1 MGLRYELIVDDNGTP
16 KLKQFSGALRQ
27 TAQESKFAGEAM
39 EAARKVMEPLI
50 AMFAVEKVFEFT
62 KGLVEAGGEALKF
75 GEKVGMTV
83 EQVTGLQYAAKQSEV
98 STEDL
103 QNSLVRF
110 GKNAATAADGSGK
123 ANASFKAMGIAV
135 TDAAGHMLPTEDL
148 LKKVADRFHNMP
160 DGADKA
166 RIAMDLFGKSGASMI
181 PMLNQGSA
189 AIDAME
195 KKGAALS
202 GMTTESAEAF
212 KTFSL
217 AIDDAGSAIKGI
229 AAYLL
234 SGLAPALKEIGA
246 RLHLISDEISEQL
259 EHAHQMQ
266 KLAEDNERAELRL
279 QLVQVARLQTAQKLG
294 QTLTSQQEEFLSRTG
309 KEIAKE
315 NEKLGLSTRE
325 IELETLK
332 AQLGAKERVN
342 RENGAALDLTAIKA
356 RIKALQDEIA
366 LENRPKVALTHED
379 KEKKKSDD
387 SAQKALEQAQQQ
399 IEGLVSQT
407 LNAEVRL
414 QREYEAKCAEIEK
427 FDDGHYLRMKEQLD
441 IWYTFKQKSLEAS
454 QTKELQQQAQQEND
468 KLQASMAS
476 AAKEAAA
483 RLETYNKF
491 YADQEQQEK
500 HAAIVQAQSFRASG
514 VDAIAVAKWREEQIV
529 AIEDK
534 YAVQRAQ
541 KEEAARKAT
550 FEATQKQL
558 AQIASA
564 ISLGENIVSNLSR
577 LDEQRTN
584 EKYENEKAQIASTFD
599 AKIAAAQGNTA
610 LQASLK
616 QQEAN
621 QEKTIETQK
630 AQAIAAVHKKYAL
643 EQKALSLAQAT
654 ISGAEA
660 IMKVMATTPPP
671 FDIPLL
677 ALTAAATATQLALIS
692 QQHFATGGIVG
703 GGMQSIVVNE
713 SGQEAVIN
721 HQGLRNIGSDVV
733 AAINAGKPR
742 QQVAQMMGSGA
753 SSTTHYNISIS
764 GVVGSRFIQDEL
776 MPALK
781 KHARKH

>member
-1 MGLRYELIVDDNGTP
+1 VGLRYEIIVDDNGSA
-16 KLKQFSGALRQ
+16 KLKQFSGSVREVGK
-27 TAQESKFAGEAM
+27 ESKIASELMDGAKEMLGAFI
-39 EAARKVMEPLI
+39 AA
-50 AMFAVEKVFEFT
+50 FAVEKLFEFG
-62 KGLVEAGGEALKF
+62 KSLVESGSEALKF
-75 GEKVGMTV
+75 GEKVGLTV
-83 EQVTGLQYAAKQSEV
+83 EQVSGLQYAAKQSEV

-148 LKKVADRFHNMP
+148 LKRVADKFHNMP

-166 RIAMDLFGKSGASMI
+166 RIAIDLFGKAGASMI
-181 PMLNQGSA
+181 PMLNQGSV
-189 AIDAME
+189 AIEAME
-195 KKGAALS
+195 QKGAALS
-202 GMTTESAEAF
+202 GMTTESAEAM
-212 KTFSL
+212 KAFSL
-217 AIDDAGSAIKGI
+217 AIDSSESALKGI
-229 AAYLL
+229 AVSIIA
-234 SGLAPALKEIGA
+234 SVSPALKSMGEWLQKITDN
-246 RLHLISDEISEQL
+246 ISTNL
-259 EHAHQMQ
+259 EHARMMEQM
-266 KLAEDNERAELRL
+266 AEQQERAELRL
-279 QLVQVARLQTAQKLG
+279 RLVQVARLETAQKLG
-294 QTLTSQQEEFLSRTG
+294 QTLTSQQEEFLSRTE

-315 NEKLGLSTRE
+315 NEKLGLSTQE

-356 RIKALQDEIA
+356 RIKALQDEIS

-387 SAQKALEQAQQQ
+387 TAQKILEQAQQQ

-407 LNAEVRL
+407 LNAEAQL
-414 QREYEAKCAEIEK
+414 QCEYEAKCAEIEK
-427 FDDGHYLRMKEQLD
+427 FDDGHYARMKEQLD

-454 QTKELQQQAQQEND
+454 QTKELQQQAQQENERQ
-468 KLQASMAS
+468 QASMAS

-514 VDAIAVAKWREEQIV
+514 VDAIDVARWREEQIA

-534 YAVQRAQ
+534 YAHQRAQ
-541 KEEAARKAT
+541 KEEAARKAS

-558 AQIASA
+558 SQIASA

-610 LQASLK
+610 LQTSLK

-713 SGQEAVIN
+713 AGQEAVIN

-742 QQVAQMMGSGA
+742 QQVAQMMGA

>member
-1 MGLRYELIVDDNGTP
+1 MGLRYEIIVDDNGSA
-16 KLKQFSGALRQ
+16 KLKQFSGSVREVGK
-27 TAQESKFAGEAM
+27 ESKIASELMDGAKEMLGAFI
-39 EAARKVMEPLI
+39 AA
-50 AMFAVEKVFEFT
+50 FAVEKLFEFG
-62 KGLVEAGGEALKF
+62 KSLVESGSEALKF
-75 GEKVGMTV
+75 GEKVGLTV
-83 EQVTGLQYAAKQSEV
+83 EQVSGLQYAAKQSEV

-148 LKKVADRFHNMP
+148 LKRVADKFHNMP

-166 RIAMDLFGKSGASMI
+166 RIAIDLFGKAGASMI
-181 PMLNQGSA
+181 PMLNQGSV
-189 AIDAME
+189 AIEAME
-195 KKGAALS
+195 QKGAALS
-202 GMTTESAEAF
+202 GMTTESAEAM
-212 KTFSL
+212 KAFSL
-217 AIDDAGSAIKGI
+217 AIDSSESALKGI
-229 AAYLL
+229 AVSIIA
-234 SGLAPALKEIGA
+234 SVSPALKSMGEWLQKITDN
-246 RLHLISDEISEQL
+246 ISTNL
-259 EHAHQMQ
+259 EHARMMEQM
-266 KLAEDNERAELRL
+266 AEQQERAELRL
-279 QLVQVARLQTAQKLG
+279 RLVQVARLETAQKLG
-294 QTLTSQQEEFLSRTG
+294 QTLTSQQEEFLSRTE

-315 NEKLGLSTRE
+315 NEKLGLSTQE

-356 RIKALQDEIA
+356 RIKALQDEIS

-387 SAQKALEQAQQQ
+387 TAQKILEQAQQQ

-407 LNAEVRL
+407 LNAEAQL
-414 QREYEAKCAEIEK
+414 QCEYEAKCAEIEK
-427 FDDGHYLRMKEQLD
+427 FDDGHYARMKEQLD

-454 QTKELQQQAQQEND
+454 QTKELQQQAQQENERQ
-468 KLQASMAS
+468 QASMAS

-514 VDAIAVAKWREEQIV
+514 VDAIDVARWREEQIA

-534 YAVQRAQ
+534 YAHQRAQ
-541 KEEAARKAT
+541 KEEAARKAS

-558 AQIASA
+558 SQIASA

-610 LQASLK
+610 LQTSLK

-713 SGQEAVIN
+713 AGQEAVIN

-742 QQVAQMMGSGA
+742 QQVAQMMGA